1 MYTLRV
7 KFSKRVG
14 ECAAVLAAV
23 LLAGTA
29 NGKPKKKYP
38 YAWGTLT
45 ENTGCVIFTEAMHK
59 HTRFVGAV
67 EVRWNGTL
75 NMIEQRNYDMKQKEW
90 KETRKELDALQQLAL
105 KDKLKLIKIPA
116 KHTQEQLEEA
126 RGMCGVPA
134 AAK

>member
-1 MYTLRV
+1 M
-7 KFSKRVG
+7 
-14 ECAAVLAAV
+14 LAAV

-75 NMIEQRNYDMKQKEW
+75 NVLEQRNYDMKQKEW

-116 KHTQEQLEEA
+116 KHTQQQLDEA
-126 RGMCGVPA
+126 RGMCGVLA
-134 AAK
+134 TAK